1 MPPHYLGPPAVPWPR
16 RWSDR
21 SGADPLPRAGHGP
34 LPLAPAPGART
45 PRETTMTPRS
55 SSVRSRRVRTTGT
68 VTTLA
73 LLAFVTGACGGAS
86 ASPTSTTSA
95 PAGRTGAGAY
105 GSVVGGPSAAATV
118 LAQTAT
124 HTFAVQVQDSAASF
138 VTSVAALQADAA
150 RGDVASGRDDE
161 VAAQGDY
168 DALRALDSGNS
179 INASTLDELDTDV
192 PAGQS
197 FGGLHAVERDL
208 WAGGP
213 WAADVA
219 ALVGQAPVAQFLLS
233 RERLGP
239 EAIGQVAIDQLDWV
253 VDTALPQSQEHVSH
267 LGLVDVSAAVGSAR
281 RSFQD
286 VQPLAQLVD
295 PRSTVDVAGQFAVLV
310 AAIGALGPPSTTP
323 DTSVDPAA
331 RLAVSRQL
339 DATATSLARLA
350 AELTPYGTAGAPS

>member
-1 MPPHYLGPPAVPWPR
+1 
-16 RWSDR
+16 
-21 SGADPLPRAGHGP
+21 
-34 LPLAPAPGART
+34 
-45 PRETTMTPRS
+45 MTSRS
-55 SSVRSRRVRTTGT
+55 SSVRPRRVRPTGT

-73 LLAFVTGACGGAS
+73 LLAIVTGACGGAS
-86 ASPTSTTSA
+86 ASPTSTTA
-95 PAGRTGAGAY
+95 VPASRTGAGVTSRY
-105 GSVVGGPSAAATV
+105 GSAAGGPSAPTTV

-138 VTSVAALQADAA
+138 VTSVTALQADAA
-150 RGDVASGRDDE
+150 RGDLASGRADE
-161 VAAQGDY
+161 VAAQGEY

-179 INASTLDELDTDV
+179 INASTLDELDNDV

-208 WAGGP
+208 WTGGP
-213 WAADVA
+213 WSADVA
-219 ALVGQAPVAQFLLS
+219 ALASQAPVVQFLLS

-239 EAIGQVAIDQLDWV
+239 EAIGQVAMDQLDWV

-267 LGLVDVSAAVGSAR
+267 LGLIDVAATVLSAR

-286 VQPLAQLVD
+286 VQPLAELVD
-295 PRSTVDVAGQFAVLV
+295 PASTMNVAGQFAVLV
-310 AAIGALGPPSTTP
+310 AAVGALGPPSTTP
-323 DTSVDPAA
+323 DTSVSPVA

-350 AELTPYGTAGAPS
+350 AELTPYGTAGAPT

>member
-1 MPPHYLGPPAVPWPR
+1 
-16 RWSDR
+16 
-21 SGADPLPRAGHGP
+21 
-34 LPLAPAPGART
+34 
-45 PRETTMTPRS
+45 MTSRS
-55 SSVRSRRVRTTGT
+55 SSVRPRRVRPTGT

-73 LLAFVTGACGGAS
+73 LLAIVTGACGGAS
-86 ASPTSTTSA
+86 ASPTSTTA
-95 PAGRTGAGAY
+95 VPASRTGAGVTSRY
-105 GSVVGGPSAAATV
+105 GSAAGGPSAPTTV

-138 VTSVAALQADAA
+138 VNSVAALQADAA
-150 RGDVASGRDDE
+150 RGDVASGRADE
-161 VAAQGDY
+161 LAAQGEY
-168 DALRALDSGNS
+168 DGLRALDSGNS

-219 ALVGQAPVAQFLLS
+219 DLAGQAPVAQFLLS

-267 LGLVDVSAAVGSAR
+267 LGLIDVSATVLSAR

-286 VQPLAQLVD
+286 VQPLAELVD
-295 PRSTVDVAGQFAVLV
+295 PASTMNVAGQFVVLV
-310 AAIGALGPPSTTP
+310 AAVGALGPPSTTP
-323 DTSVDPAA
+323 DTSVSPAA

-350 AELTPYGTAGAPS
+350 YELTPYGTTGAPS